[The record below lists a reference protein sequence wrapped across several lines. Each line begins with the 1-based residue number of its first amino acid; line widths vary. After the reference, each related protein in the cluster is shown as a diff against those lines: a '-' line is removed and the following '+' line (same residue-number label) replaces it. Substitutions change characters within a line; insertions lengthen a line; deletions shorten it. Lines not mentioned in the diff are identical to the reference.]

1 MVPDQHEVTLQL
13 QEMCGEKFCVCGGK
27 KKIKAD
33 LKGCLEFIVK
43 LLLRTTTV
51 ALAGLVR

>member
-27 KKIKAD
+27 KKIKD
-33 LKGCLEFIVK
+33 LKGYLEFIVK

-51 ALAGLVR
+51 ALAGLVQ